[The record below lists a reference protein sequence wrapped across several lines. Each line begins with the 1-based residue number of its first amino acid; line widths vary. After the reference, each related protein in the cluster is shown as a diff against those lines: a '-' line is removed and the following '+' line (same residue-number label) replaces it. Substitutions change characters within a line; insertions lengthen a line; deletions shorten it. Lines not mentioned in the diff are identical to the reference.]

1 MARGLG
7 FKNLMMTSLGGIGRN
22 NEQRKML
29 CKRYGLVVLGVIEAA
44 IASVSYPLLFSS
56 YREVPSVH
64 KDIDQLRK
72 ARNGGVTDM
81 DEVQSIMA
89 RTYAN
94 CPADT
99 YLFINQPGVRVED
112 FQTLRHPE
120 YGVTFWERLK
130 EYLGRVGTLG
140 SFPRLDEPIDLDRL
154 EHMLKRQCSAVVI
167 EADEE
172 VDGDMFE
179 KYQDTA
185 PRVIRLNLPPL
196 PDEEPYR
203 TVALKKHDDLIF
215 EAFKLTP
222 SPFFALV
229 YTSDTGEEFVP
240 DAEEYRRSKYW
251 DIFADLV
258 RMKRDPRNREVYKK
272 DERHARPI
280 NNEPISRVPPL
291 AEKKRR
297 DEKRAWKE
305 RAQKTEELYLSKE
318 AVGTLIVCFVGLGLV
333 YAVFKTVFSMG
344 SYFKAADMSKTP
356 ERLEETKKSK

>member
-1 MARGLG
+1 M
-7 FKNLMMTSLGGIGRN
+7 KC
-22 NEQRKML
+22 RK
-29 CKRYGLVVLGVIEAA
+29 YGLVLLGLAEAVLATI
-44 IASVSYPLLFSS
+44 SYPLLFSS

-64 KDIDQLRK
+64 RDIDRLRK
-72 ARNGGVTDM
+72 SRNGGITDAG
-81 DEVQSIMA
+81 EVYNIMA

-99 YLFINQPGVRVED
+99 YLLVNQPGVRVED

-120 YGVTFWERLK
+120 YGITLWEQLK

-154 EHMLKRQCSAVVI
+154 EYMLKRQCQAIVI

-172 VDGDMFE
+172 SEGDMFE
-179 KYQDTA
+179 KYQDTT
-185 PRVIRLNLPPL
+185 PRVIRLDLPPL

-203 TVALKKHDDLIF
+203 TVALKKHDELIF

-229 YTSDTGEEFVP
+229 YTSDRGEPFVP
-240 DAEEYRRSKYW
+240 ETEEYRRSKHW

-272 DERHARPI
+272 DERHTRSVNNDPI
-280 NNEPISRVPPL
+280 TRVPPL

-297 DEKRAWKE
+297 DEKRVLRE
-305 RAQKTEELYLSKE
+305 RAKQTEELYLSKE
-318 AVGTLIVCFVGLGLV
+318 TVGALVICFVGVGFV
-333 YAVFKTVFSMG
+333 YAVFKTVFGMG

-356 ERLEETKKSK
+356 TKLEETNKTK

>member
-1 MARGLG
+1 MKLLRVG
-7 FKNLMMTSLGGIGRN
+7 
-22 NEQRKML
+22 
-29 CKRYGLVVLGVIEAA
+29 YGLVVAGLVVAEM
-44 IASVSYPLLFSS
+44 SYPLLFSS

-64 KDIDQLRK
+64 GDIDRLRK
-72 ARNGGVTDM
+72 ARNGGVTAVD
-81 DEVQSIMA
+81 DVYGVVA
-89 RTYAN
+89 RTYAT

-99 YLFINQPGVRVED
+99 YLLINQPGVRVED

-120 YGVTFWERLK
+120 YGITLWESLK

-140 SFPRLDEPIDLDRL
+140 SFPRLDAPLDLDRL

-167 EADEE
+167 EADETAE
-172 VDGDMFE
+172 GDLFE
-179 KYQDTA
+179 RYQDTA

-196 PDEEPYR
+196 PEEEPHR
-203 TVALKKHDDLIF
+203 TVALKRHDELVF

-229 YTSDTGEEFVP
+229 YTSDVGEPFVP
-240 DAEEYRRSKYW
+240 DADAFHRAKHW

-258 RMKRDPRNREVYKK
+258 RLKRDPRNRGAYKK
-272 DERHARPI
+272 DERHTRSV

-297 DEKRAWKE
+297 DEKRAWKQ

-318 AVGTLIVCFVGLGLV
+318 TVGTLIVVSVGLGLV
-333 YAVFKTVFSMG
+333 YAVFRSVQAMG
-344 SYFKAADMSKTP
+344 NYLTAADMSKTP
-356 ERLEETKKSK
+356 SKLEETKKTK